1 MYFDTD
7 ILLKYSDP
15 TTAGGSRF
23 LWLRRGLPQYKEKHL
38 LNSSQEMNI
47 GTDLRE
53 TTEDS

>member
-23 LWLRRGLPQYKEKHL
+23 LWLCRGLPQYKEKHL